1 MRILMLSEFY
11 GRTGGINT
19 HMTELS
25 RFLRHEVILS
35 NNIESTNT
43 RPDIVHIHH
52 AFTPLTFKALKMAK
66 KRGIPVIVT
75 NHSIAPLHNSYFWK
89 LLKLGFK
96 YLNYASAI
104 IAVSNEAKRFI
115 SNFTSKDVVVIP
127 NGVDVEKFRPMKSK
141 ERNKALLYIGRL
153 SARKGVQLLI
163 PLLFKC
169 LKEHDAELII
179 AGKDEMFMLPLL
191 KLQGNLCKNV
201 KVLGFVP
208 DANLPELYNYADL
221 FLMPSL
227 TMESFGITAIESL
240 ACATPVVAT
249 KSGALP
255 KIIKSGGVTT
265 SLWEFSK
272 AVADLLSDP
281 DRIRKLGEEGRKFVE
296 EEYSWDVVAKRIE
309 NLYFKVLDGEF
320 HEEHNT

>member
-1 MRILMLSEFY
+1 MLSEFY

-35 NNIESTNT
+35 NNIESMNV

-52 AFTPLTFKALKMAK
+52 AFTPLTFKALKIAK

-75 NHSIAPLHNSYFWK
+75 NHSIAPLHDSYFWK

-96 YLNYASAI
+96 YLNDASAI
-104 IAVSNEAKRFI
+104 IAVSNAAKRFI
-115 SNFTSKDVVVIP
+115 SNFTSKDIVVIP
-127 NGVDVEKFRPMKSK
+127 NGVDVEKFRPMKGK
-141 ERNKALLYIGRL
+141 ERGKALLYIGRL

-169 LKEHDAELII
+169 LKEHDAKLII

-191 KLQGNLCKNV
+191 KLQGKLCKNV

-249 KSGALP
+249 KAGALP
-255 KIIKSGGVTT
+255 EIIRSGGVTT
-265 SLWEFSK
+265 SLWKFPK
-272 AVADLLSDP
+272 VVANLLSNP
-281 DRIRKLGEEGRKFVE
+281 DGIRKLGKEGRKFVE

>member
-35 NNIESTNT
+35 NNIESMNV

-52 AFTPLTFKALKMAK
+52 AFTPLTFKVLKVAK
-66 KRGIPVIVT
+66 KREIPAIVT
-75 NHSIAPLHNSYFWK
+75 NHSIAPLHDSYFWK

-96 YLNYASAI
+96 YLNDASAI

-127 NGVDVEKFRPMKSK
+127 NGVDVEKFRPMKGNGQS
-141 ERNKALLYIGRL
+141 KALLYIGRL

-169 LKEHDAELII
+169 LKEYDAELII

-191 KLQGNLCKNV
+191 KLQGSLCKNV

-208 DANLPELYNYADL
+208 DAKLPELYNYADV

-255 KIIKSGGVTT
+255 EIIKSGGVTT
-265 SLWEFSK
+265 SLREFPK
-272 AVADLLSDP
+272 AVADPLSNP
-281 DRIRKLGEEGRKFVE
+281 DRIRKLGKEGRKFVE

-309 NLYFKVLDGEF
+309 NLYSKVLDGEF

>member
-1 MRILMLSEFY
+1 MRVLMLSEFY
-11 GRTGGINT
+11 GRTGGVNT

-35 NNIESTNT
+35 NTIESMNV

-52 AFTPLTFKALKMAK
+52 AFTPLTFKALKLAK
-66 KRGIPVIVT
+66 KRGIPAIVT
-75 NHSIAPLHNSYFWK
+75 NHSIAPLHDSYFWK

-96 YLNYASAI
+96 YLNDASAI
-104 IAVSNEAKRFI
+104 IAVSDEAKRFI

-127 NGVDVEKFRPMKSK
+127 NGVDVEKFRPMKGNGQS
-141 ERNKALLYIGRL
+141 KALLYVGRL
-153 SARKGVQLLI
+153 SARKGVQLLT

-169 LKEHDAELII
+169 LKEYDAELII

-191 KLQGNLCKNV
+191 KLQGSLCKKV
-201 KVLGFVP
+201 RVLGFIP
-208 DANLPELYNYADL
+208 DANLPELYNHADL

-249 KSGALP
+249 RAGALP
-255 KIIKSGGVTT
+255 KIIKSGGVATN
-265 SLWEFSK
+265 LWEFPK
-272 AVADLLSDP
+272 VIANLLSNP
-281 DRIRKLGEEGRKFVE
+281 DRIRQLGNEGRKFVE
-296 EEYSWDVVAKRIE
+296 EEYSWNVVAKRIE
-309 NLYFKVLDGEF
+309 DVYSKVLDGEF
-320 HEEHNT
+320 HEERNT

>member
-1 MRILMLSEFY
+1 MIILMLSEFY
-11 GRTGGINT
+11 GKTGGINT

-35 NNIESTNT
+35 NNIENMNT
-43 RPDIVHIHH
+43 KPDIVHIHH
-52 AFTPLTFKALKMAK
+52 AFTPLTFKALKLAK
-66 KRGIPVIVT
+66 KRGIPAIVT
-75 NHSIAPLHNSYFWK
+75 NHSIAPLHDSYFWK

-96 YLNYASAI
+96 YLNDASAI
-104 IAVSNEAKRFI
+104 IAVSDEAKRFI

-127 NGVDVEKFRPMKSK
+127 NGVDVEKFRPMKGNGQS
-141 ERNKALLYIGRL
+141 KALLYVGRL

-169 LKEHDAELII
+169 MKEHNAELII

-191 KLQGNLCKNV
+191 KLQGSLCKKV
-201 KVLGFVP
+201 RVLGFVP
-208 DANLPELYNYADL
+208 DAKLPELYNYADL

-249 KSGALP
+249 KAGALP
-255 KIIKSGGVTT
+255 KIIKSGGIATN
-265 SLWEFSK
+265 LWEFPK
-272 AVADLLSDP
+272 AVESLLADP
-281 DRIRKLGEEGRKFVE
+281 DRIRELGREGRKFVE

-309 NLYFKVLDGEF
+309 DVYSKFLGGEF
-320 HEEHNT
+320 HEERNT